1 LQRATS
7 RAGVGNANSSQSS
20 PPIQNIT
27 GPLVRHAGRFDFE
40 LAEQERRE
48 KEARDG
54 IVQQAK
60 DLSDET
66 PVSAESPEQ
75 WPGSY

>member
-1 LQRATS
+1 
-7 RAGVGNANSSQSS
+7 
-20 PPIQNIT
+20 
-27 GPLVRHAGRFDFE
+27 LVRHAGRFDFE
-40 LAEQERRE
+40 LDERERRE
-48 KEARDG
+48 KEATEG

-60 DLSDET
+60 NLRDET